1 MGVYKGKYKGKEID
15 DRLDH
20 VGELDEVYAVGL
32 ASLNERLLATQS
44 ATASGLA
51 SLDERVLLFQPNAA
65 VVNSVA
71 NLPSGKNILVAK
83 IAASA
88 SLSFSSMPTTGAVI
102 RLMVVNAGSA
112 NVVITIPNSGMYK
125 NLGADTR
132 TVTPGAV
139 IQIIVMCDGEK
150 IYIQ

>member
-1 MGVYKGKYKGKEID
+1 MSVYEGKYKGKEID
-15 DRLDH
+15 ATLDH
-20 VGELDEVYAVGL
+20 VCELDEVYAVGL

-44 ATASGLA
+44 ATATGLV
-51 SLDERVLLFQPNAA
+51 SLDERVFLFQPNAA
-65 VVNSVA
+65 VVSSVA

-83 IAASA
+83 IASSA
-88 SLSFSSMPTTGAVI
+88 SLSFAAMPTTGAVI

-112 NVVITIPNSGMYK
+112 DVVITIPNSGMYQ

-139 IQIIVMCDGEK
+139 VQLVIMCDGEK
-150 IYIQ
+150 VYIQ